1 MASVYKTVSKKQS
14 RQQAEESEPDDVEM
28 EDMLADA
35 DDTSES
41 EEEEEEEEAEDSS
54 KKQQLSS
61 GFMPKSRVLMLTS
74 RGVTHRYVLFERRR
88 EPIRSLTFGH
98 TAIDT
103 CSRTSLACSLMPTKR
118 PN

>member
-14 RQQAEESEPDDVEM
+14 RQQAEENEPDDVEM

-41 EEEEEEEEAEDSS
+41 EEEEEEEAEDSS

-61 GFMPKSRVLMLTS
+61 GFMPKTRVLMLTS

-103 CSRTSLACSLMPTKR
+103 CSRTSLACSLIPTKR

>member
-1 MASVYKTVSKKQS
+1 VRQNILPATFDLRSSHSDQFNPTFTMASVYNTVSKKQS

-41 EEEEEEEEAEDSS
+41 EEEEEEEAEDSS

-61 GFMPKSRVLMLTS
+61 GFMPKTRVLMLTS
-74 RGVTHRYVLFERRR
+74 RGVTHRYVLFERTGESQFDR
-88 EPIRSLTFGH
+88 
-98 TAIDT
+98 
-103 CSRTSLACSLMPTKR
+103 
-118 PN
+118 